1 MCLLL
6 NVNIPCKKQGQNFC
20 PFSDMT
26 LVANTR
32 NLQFISTEVME
43 VLKTKGLLNNIGVQV
58 VIAMLAG
65 TAVGAAMGHD
75 ATLFAPLGAIFI
87 NLIKMLVIPLVAVA
101 LISGAAGLG
110 DSHSAGKVGAVTL
123 SYFAITSA
131 AAVALALIMGELF
144 QPGVGVDVSGV
155 ESMFS
160 SEYAAQGEL
169 PTFWATIIGMIPTN
183 VFQSLNEANILQIL
197 VFCLF
202 LGIAISKQAKE
213 KRDPV
218 INAVNTI
225 VDAMVWMINKV
236 MLIAPIGVFGLMA
249 DAVGTFGFSA
259 LMVVFKL
266 FIVYVAAI
274 AIFGFVAYPVMIQLF
289 SKTSAKKFIQAMK
302 KPQAVALSTA
312 SSMATLPVTMDTV
325 KNDLGVRNS
334 TASFV
339 LPLGATINM
348 SGNAIYYGLVA
359 IFFAQLFN
367 IDLSMGAYIAII
379 VTATLGAVGQAG
391 VPGPSFLVVAVL
403 LSAGIP
409 IEGLPLLFAL
419 DRIFDMIRTALNITG
434 DAACAV
440 IVDSMITEEAAAE
453 LEKREA

>member
-1 MCLLL
+1 MLKQKNLL
-6 NVNIPCKKQGQNFC
+6 
-20 PFSDMT
+20 S
-26 LVANTR
+26 
-32 NLQFISTEVME
+32 
-43 VLKTKGLLNNIGVQV
+43 NIGVQV
-58 VIAMLAG
+58 VIAMILG
-65 TAVGAAMGHD
+65 TAVGAFMGD
-75 ATLFAPLGAIFI
+75 SATMFAPLGAIFI

-110 DSHSAGKVGAVTL
+110 NSQSAGKVGLVTL
-123 SYFAITSA
+123 GYFGLTSA
-131 AAVALALIMGELF
+131 LAVALALFMGEVF
-144 QPGVGVDVSGV
+144 KPGLGIDVSGV
-155 ESMFS
+155 EGMFS
-160 SEYAAQGEL
+160 AEYASKGEL
-169 PTFWATIIGMIPTN
+169 PTFWATITGMIPTN

-197 VFCLF
+197 VFCMF
-202 LGIAISKQAKE
+202 FGIAISKQSKE
-213 KRDPV
+213 RREP
-218 INAVNTI
+218 IMNGVNCI

-236 MLIAPIGVFGLMA
+236 MIIAPIGVFGLMA
-249 DAVGTFGFSA
+249 EAVGTFGFGA

-266 FIVYVAAI
+266 FVVYVAAI
-274 AIFGFVAYPVMIQLF
+274 MIFGFIAYPLMVHIF
-289 SKTSAKKFIQAMK
+289 TKTSAKKFLVAMK

-325 KNDLGVRNS
+325 ENELGVRNS

-367 IDLSMGAYIAII
+367 IDLGIGAYIAII
-379 VTATLGAVGQAG
+379 VTSTLGAVGQAG

-403 LSAGIP
+403 LAAGIP

-440 IVDSMITEEAAAE
+440 IVDALIEEEAQQE
-453 LEKREA
+453 LKQQQA